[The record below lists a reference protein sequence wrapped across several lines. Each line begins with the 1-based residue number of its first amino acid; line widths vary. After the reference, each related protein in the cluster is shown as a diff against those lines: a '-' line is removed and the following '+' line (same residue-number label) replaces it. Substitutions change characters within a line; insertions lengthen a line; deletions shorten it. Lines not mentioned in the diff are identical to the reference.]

1 MWKVFKRPGRQTS
14 RDSSNSDSQDRG
26 GRSRLSQQ
34 ISQGMNIHH
43 RGGGDMAQDPASI
56 HNRNNRDD
64 STVASERSFSGYQAK
79 HNVTK
84 RGDAAGRYVL
94 LLLHLVLAATYAS

>member
-1 MWKVFKRPGRQTS
+1 
-14 RDSSNSDSQDRG
+14 
-26 GRSRLSQQ
+26 
-34 ISQGMNIHH
+34 
-43 RGGGDMAQDPASI
+43 MAQDPASI

-84 RGDAAGRYVL
+84 RGDGAGRYVL
-94 LLLHLVLAATYAS
+94 VVYSVAT

>member
-1 MWKVFKRPGRQTS
+1 
-14 RDSSNSDSQDRG
+14 
-26 GRSRLSQQ
+26 
-34 ISQGMNIHH
+34 
-43 RGGGDMAQDPASI
+43 MAQDPASI

-94 LLLHLVLAATYAS
+94 LHGCVAIYC

>member
-34 ISQGMNIHH
+34 ISQGMNIHQ
-43 RGGGDMAQDPASI
+43 GNMAQDPASI

-84 RGDAAGRYVL
+84 RGDGAGRYVL
-94 LLLHLVLAATYAS
+94 VVYSVAT

>member
-1 MWKVFKRPGRQTS
+1 
-14 RDSSNSDSQDRG
+14 
-26 GRSRLSQQ
+26 
-34 ISQGMNIHH
+34 
-43 RGGGDMAQDPASI
+43 MAQDPASI